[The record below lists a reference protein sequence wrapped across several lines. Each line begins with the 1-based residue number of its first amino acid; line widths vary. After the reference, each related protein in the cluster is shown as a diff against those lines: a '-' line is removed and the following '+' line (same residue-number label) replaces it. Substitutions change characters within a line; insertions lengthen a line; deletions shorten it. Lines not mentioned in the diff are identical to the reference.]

1 MSINSEVL
9 SFRSVKNKCKDCHAA
24 SYCLS
29 SKLDGEDL
37 TNFSNI
43 VKQRKPVCR
52 GERLFQSANPFHSI
66 FIVHSGSIK
75 TYVES
80 SDGEQQIT
88 GFYFPGD
95 IIGIDAFDTGYH
107 QTSAETLETSSFCE
121 ISVKKFE
128 SLVREIPMLQHQF
141 FCHISRQITQQQQLI
156 LLLGKMNSK
165 RRLATFL
172 LEMSDHMQIQ
182 GCSSQD
188 INLSMSRHDIANY
201 LGLAIETV
209 SRILTNYQDTEIL
222 DVMGRNIVIKN
233 KNKLQSIANNCPE
246 SEIRMSQI
254 A

>member
-1 MSINSEVL
+1 MNNASEVV
-9 SFRSVKNKCKDCHAA
+9 SFRTAKNKCKDCHAA
-24 SYCLS
+24 RYCLS
-29 SKLDGEDL
+29 SKLDDVDL
-37 TNFSNI
+37 TSFTNI
-43 VKQRKPVCR
+43 VKQRKSICR
-52 GERLFQSANPFHSI
+52 GERLFQSGNPFHSI
-66 FIVHSGSIK
+66 YVVHSGSIK

-95 IIGIDAFDTGYH
+95 VIGIDAFETDYH
-107 QTSAETLETSSFCE
+107 RTSAETLEVSSFCE

-128 SLVREIPMLQHQF
+128 SLIREMPLLQHQF
-141 FCHISRQITQQQQLI
+141 FCHISRQITQQQELM

-172 LEMSDHMQIQ
+172 IEMSGHMQLK
-182 GCSSQD
+182 GCSPQG

-233 KNKLQSIANNCPE
+233 KNKLLSIANNCPE
-246 SEIRMSQI
+246 AEILMTQI